1 MIVLPHT
8 DAAGALAI
16 AEAIRKAVSRLD
28 IEHAPA
34 ALGHVTVSIGAAT
47 WQGQVADTVAS
58 VIRAADEA
66 LYSAKAGG
74 RNKTFGTI
82 LA

>member
-8 DAAGALAI
+8 DATALAV
-16 AEAIRKAVSRLD
+16 AEAIRKAVARLG

-66 LYSAKAGG
+66 RTAMRRHAD
-74 RNKTFGTI
+74 R
-82 LA
+82 